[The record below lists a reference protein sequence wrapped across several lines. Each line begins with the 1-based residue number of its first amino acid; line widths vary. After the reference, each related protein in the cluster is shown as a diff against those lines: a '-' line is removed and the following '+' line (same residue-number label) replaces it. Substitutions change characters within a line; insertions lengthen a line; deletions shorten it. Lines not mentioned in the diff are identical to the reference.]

1 MGINDLQL
9 SPELIAA
16 LYPEILV
23 ASGDPV
29 PASGPGKPGE
39 PLKSKKSDYTFLGGN
54 RRSLCILVLCPDEEF
69 MPEEQFVFLQKIMA
83 ACKYSLDDIAI
94 INTHR
99 QPMDVESLKNQFSP
113 HVIFL
118 WGNPPPDI
126 PGFPKTL
133 TDMSVTTWENMIVLP
148 VAQTDLMSGDSPEG
162 PALKRV
168 LWTSLKKIF
177 NL

>member
-23 ASGDPV
+23 NAGDPAPV
-29 PASGPGKPGE
+29 SGPVKPRK
-39 PLKSKKSDYTFLGGN
+39 PLPAKGHSYSFLGGN
-54 RRSLCILVLCPDEEF
+54 RRSLCILVYCPDAEF

-83 ACKYSLDDIAI
+83 ACKYSLDDIAVV
-94 INTHR
+94 NTHR
-99 QPMDVESLKNQFSP
+99 QPMNLENLKSQFSP

-118 WGNPPPDI
+118 WGSPPPDI

-133 TDMSVTTWENMIVLP
+133 TDMSITTWENMIVLP
-148 VAQTDLMSGDSPEG
+148 IAQAVLMSRDNPEG
-162 PALKRV
+162 LALKRV

>member
-16 LYPEILV
+16 LYPETLV
-23 ASGDPV
+23 TAGNPAPV
-29 PASGPGKPGE
+29 SGPVKPGE
-39 PLKSKKSDYTFLGGN
+39 PPVKKPAYTFLGRN
-54 RRSLCILVLCPDEEF
+54 RRLLCILVSCSDEEF
-69 MPEEQFVFLQKIMA
+69 MPEEQLVFLQKIMA
-83 ACKYSLDDIAI
+83 ACKYSLDDIAV
-94 INTHR
+94 INTYR
-99 QPMDVESLKNQFSP
+99 QPLDLESLKNQFSP

-133 TDMSVTTWENMIVLP
+133 TDMSVTNWENMIVLP
-148 VAQTDLMSGDSPEG
+148 VAQAGLMSMDNPEG
-162 PALKRV
+162 LALKRV